1 MKIQDYQYP
10 INSTLKRFRNWVTG
24 NSRKE
29 NRADERPQ
37 PAQKNES
44 ADEARRDENAPA

>member
-24 NSRKE
+24 NSRNA
-29 NRADERPQ
+29 NRTDERSQ
-37 PAQKNES
+37 PAPKNES
-44 ADEARRDENAPA
+44 GDEARRDENASA